1 MLLQPGEPD
10 YGVWQEEDDGSG
22 PGADVDRTA
31 DHVDPTTADVGPM
44 ADDVGS
50 TADDV
55 GPTEDHVGPTAEHI
69 DPVGDDPGDSGDDAG
84 EMDHDSDEAGAD
96 DGSPGEDGNAVDQ
109 YFEDNLPVE
118 VLALSKRPPTASEQ
132 EAALWALCFRALS
145 DPTRIRIVAL
155 LCANRF
161 SMTAGM
167 VAYLLR
173 IRPSALSYH
182 LKVLREAGFVRTG
195 RYRTSVNCRLL
206 PDGLLTVLRAIGH
219 LTPAY
224 FEWSSSS
231 NPRLQRKRMWFAEAW
246 AHERAEAA
254 RRRGRRRKHLYEA
267 T

>member
-1 MLLQPGEPD
+1 MLLQPGERNH
-10 YGVWQEEDDGSG
+10 GVWQEDDHGSARG
-22 PGADVDRTA
+22 DDVGHTA
-31 DHVDPTTADVGPM
+31 DDPGPR
-44 ADDVGS
+44 ADDVG
-50 TADDV
+50 
-55 GPTEDHVGPTAEHI
+55 
-69 DPVGDDPGDSGDDAG
+69 DSGDAAG
-84 EMDHDSDEAGAD
+84 EMNRSSDGPGGDDGPPPRDGSPSDDGWPAD
-96 DGSPGEDGNAVDQ
+96 DGSPGEGDDALDED
-109 YFEDNLPVE
+109 FEDNLPVE
-118 VLALSKRPPTASEQ
+118 LLALSKRPPTASEQ
-132 EAALWALCFRALS
+132 DAALWALCFRALS

-195 RYRTSVNCRLL
+195 RHGTSVTCRLL
-206 PDGLLTVLRAIGH
+206 PDGVLTALRAIGH

-224 FEWSSSS
+224 FEWGSSS
-231 NPRLQRKRMWFAEAW
+231 NPRLQRERMWFAETW

-267 T
+267 M